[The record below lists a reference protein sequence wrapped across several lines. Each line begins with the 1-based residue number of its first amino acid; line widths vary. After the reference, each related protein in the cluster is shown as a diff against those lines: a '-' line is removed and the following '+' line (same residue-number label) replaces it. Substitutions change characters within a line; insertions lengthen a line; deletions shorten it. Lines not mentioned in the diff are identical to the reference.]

1 MKNKK
6 MLIYGGVIAV
16 VAIGGFLWWKN
27 KNKPKVDEQIA
38 PKPKP
43 MDTQLTTP
51 KPAIVKEVVETVS
64 TPTGTVE
71 VKRTVGTTR
80 ATTTA

>member
-6 MLIYGGVIAV
+6 MLIYGGLVAV

-27 KNKPKVDEQIA
+27 KNKPQVDTQIS
-38 PKPKP
+38 PKPK
-43 MDTQLTTP
+43 MDTELTTP
-51 KPAIVKEVVETVS
+51 KPAVVKEVVEKVS
-64 TPTGTVE
+64 TPTGTVD
-71 VKRTVGTTR
+71 VKRTIGTTR

>member
-1 MKNKK
+1 

-27 KNKPKVDEQIA
+27 KNKPKTDEVIA
-38 PKPKP
+38 PKPK
-43 MDTQLTTP
+43 MDAELTTP
-51 KPAIVKEVVETVS
+51 KPAIVKEVVEKVS
-64 TPTGTVE
+64 TPTGTVD

>member
-6 MLIYGGVIAV
+6 MFI
-16 VAIGGFLWWKN
+16 IGGIIAIAGIGFLMYRNKKKN
-27 KNKPKVDEQIA
+27 QDVFSAPKPKVDAE
-38 PKPKP
+38 
-43 MDTQLTTP
+43 LTTP
-51 KPAIVKEVVETVS
+51 KPMVVKEVVEKVS

>member
-6 MLIYGGVIAV
+6 MLIIGGIIAV
-16 VAIGGFLWWKN
+16 AGIGFLMYRN
-27 KNKPKVDEQIA
+27 KKKAENPDVVPA
-38 PKPKP
+38 PKPK
-43 MDTQLTTP
+43 MDAELTTP
-51 KPAIVKEVVETVS
+51 KPMVVKEVVEKVS

>member
-6 MLIYGGVIAV
+6 MLIIGGIIAV
-16 VAIGGFLWWKN
+16 AGLGFLWYRN
-27 KNKPKVDEQIA
+27 KQKGGNPDIIS
-38 PKPKP
+38 PKPKI
-43 MDTQLTTP
+43 DSDLTTP
-51 KPAIVKEVVETVS
+51 KPMVVKEVVEKVS

>member
-6 MLIYGGVIAV
+6 MLIYGGLIAV

-27 KNKPKVDEQIA
+27 KNKPKVDGEIV
-38 PKPKP
+38 PKPK
-43 MDTQLTTP
+43 MDAELTTP

>member
-6 MLIYGGVIAV
+6 MFIIGGIIAV
-16 VAIGGFLWWKN
+16 AGIGFLWYRN
-27 KNKPKVDEQIA
+27 KKKSETLDVVSAPKPKVDAE
-38 PKPKP
+38 
-43 MDTQLTTP
+43 LTTP
-51 KPAIVKEVVETVS
+51 KPMVVKEVVEKVS
-64 TPTGTVE
+64 TPIGTVE